1 MSRRVEMGGWA
12 ASVATPTRGA
22 QKDAS
27 RTISHLDVDRVLH
40 EMLRWEMAG
49 GELVKVARILENIM
63 TIGFSQMMSVKK
75 LCSWARGKMRWS
87 YSQAT
92 DSCSQRTFHSS
103 SHRATVKV
111 YDESW
116 RPVKEK
122 YLHMDIDEKR
132 QQYFVKGNYLDL
144 DRIRPWPVYFEHMR
158 IPPTS
163 QKRKYP
169 LKFPVN
175 YRVTMGQG
183 NIVAVELDAIVNPT
197 SLDMMGTGGEC
208 DKIVHLAAG
217 KELML
222 ECKTLRGCDIGEAK
236 ITGGYRLPAK
246 YVIHTVGP
254 VGHHPTVDSLLRK
267 LSQPDAPE
275 QFEDDRMSLNLVTR
289 ILKLLSA
296 RENSH
301 EIVDI
306 LRHFLAFLH
315 KPMASLPNRLLTLRW
330 IAFENSWTDIPT
342 MWTECALQFIGQ
354 RI

>member
-1 MSRRVEMGGWA
+1 
-12 ASVATPTRGA
+12 
-22 QKDAS
+22 
-27 RTISHLDVDRVLH
+27 
-40 EMLRWEMAG
+40 
-49 GELVKVARILENIM
+49 
-63 TIGFSQMMSVKK
+63 MMSVKK

-275 QFEDDRMSLNLVTR
+275 QFEDDRISLHFYTNQWLPCRTGCSHCAGLR
-289 ILKLLSA
+289 SKILGQTSRRCGQSVLCNSSGRGSRSLSGINA
-296 RENSH
+296 GVLSTSRV
-301 EIVDI
+301 I
-306 LRHFLAFLH
+306 
-315 KPMASLPNRLLTLRW
+315 
-330 IAFENSWTDIPT
+330 
-342 MWTECALQFIGQ
+342 
-354 RI
+354 